1 MRPALYLLF
10 LLSGATALVYQVVWV
25 RQQGLVFGGTHL
37 AVSTVLAVFMGGLAL
52 GGWLIGRRADR
63 WRRPLRA
70 YGLLELGIA
79 LSALAAYGMLQVY
92 PAIYVTLAGP
102 FRDSQTALTA
112 LRFLLAAVAM
122 IVPTT
127 LMGATLPVLSRYAR
141 EAGGGLAGHLSL
153 LYGLNTLGAV
163 VGAVVTGFLLLP
175 RLGTSRTL
183 LVAVLVNITVAV
195 AALLLGRRGSA
206 AMPDGAAEDQAQ
218 DAAIVATPGAKLVLA
233 GIGISGFCALGY
245 EVLWTRAL
253 GTTLGTS
260 TYAFTVMLAAFLSG
274 IGLGSESFGLFM
286 RRRSAG
292 RDMKS
297 LVRLFAA
304 VQALIGCTALCV
316 TWLLGDLSGHSAWLT
331 SALVGAGWGEFAARQ
346 ATGFAAAFSYMV
358 LPAFLMGVAFPL
370 AGTVH
375 ASTRGRSSGAV
386 GEVLAWNTVGAILG
400 ALAAG
405 FLLIRMWGIERSLI
419 ALSTLNLSLAAA
431 VIGAASARSAV
442 RRAGLVAAVAIL
454 AVPVVLP
461 AGARLWNQDL
471 MAIYRNNQRAAFDSP
486 EEVQAALANTDI
498 LYYHEGANSTIS
510 VIRVKGGDQAVLV
523 NGKVV
528 ASNMDEDVQCQ
539 YLLGH
544 LPMLL
549 HPDPKRVFVLGLGTG
564 MTLGAVSLHPEAE
577 RIVLAELEPAV
588 VPAARTFAEWNH
600 HVLDD
605 PRLEIAFN
613 DGRNWLLTT
622 RERFDVITAD
632 PVHPWTRGSAY
643 LYTAEYYRL
652 AASRLEPGGVMMQWL
667 PIYELSPHDLATVV
681 RTFRTAFPHTQVWLT
696 HYDAHLVGSD
706 RPLGFDRGQLERR
719 LSRPQL
725 REALARVDM
734 ATADDLIDFFQFGD
748 RGGAAFAAGGV
759 VNTDDNLHLEF
770 SAPHST
776 GVALR
781 MAENVEALAQHR
793 EAPGQA
799 TDTRGEAAAT
809 LLAGNIYDRLHAL
822 YFRQEQREP
831 EFAGLQDRLRT
842 VDPGFAPARLLDR
855 VVARDV
861 RAVPRPVAYTRL
873 TVLESDGTQANLD
886 ITAITMRTGT
896 GRAALLFVDNAERSI
911 YGETYL
917 AAGESALDARI
928 AAVAADVLSALDAA
942 AAELTARTPSGRPGG
957 AALRERARA
966 VVTEKLAATGAAGA
980 AGPEKP

>member
-52 GGWLIGRRADR
+52 GGWLLGRRADR
-63 WRRPLRA
+63 WQRPLRA

-102 FRDSQTALTA
+102 FRDNPTALTA

-183 LVAVLVNITVAV
+183 FVAVLLNLTVAV

-206 AMPDGAAEDQAQ
+206 AMPTGDAEDHAQ
-218 DAAIVATPGAKLVLA
+218 GDANVATPGAKLVLA

-292 RDMKS
+292 RDTRS

-304 VQALIGCTALCV
+304 VQALIGCTALGV

-375 ASTRGRSSGAV
+375 ASTRRRSSGAV

-405 FLLIRMWGIERSLI
+405 FLLIRMWGIERSLV
-419 ALSTLNLSLAAA
+419 ALSALNLSLAAA
-431 VIGAASARSAV
+431 IIGAASKRRIAPRRPGRRHRDP
-442 RRAGLVAAVAIL
+442 RRAGGPSRRRTPVEPGSHGHLSQQPACGLRLARGGTGRPRQHRHPL
-454 AVPVVLP
+454 LPRGRQLHDQRHPRQGRRPGGTGQRQGRGLEHGRGRAVPVP
-461 AGARLWNQDL
+461 A
-471 MAIYRNNQRAAFDSP
+471 RA
-486 EEVQAALANTDI
+486 
-498 LYYHEGANSTIS
+498 
-510 VIRVKGGDQAVLV
+510 
-523 NGKVV
+523 
-528 ASNMDEDVQCQ
+528 
-539 YLLGH
+539 
-544 LPMLL
+544 
-549 HPDPKRVFVLGLGTG
+549 
-564 MTLGAVSLHPEAE
+564 
-577 RIVLAELEPAV
+577 PAD
-588 VPAARTFAEWNH
+588 A
-600 HVLDD
+600 
-605 PRLEIAFN
+605 
-613 DGRNWLLTT
+613 
-622 RERFDVITAD
+622 
-632 PVHPWTRGSAY
+632 
-643 LYTAEYYRL
+643 
-652 AASRLEPGGVMMQWL
+652 AASR
-667 PIYELSPHDLATVV
+667 
-681 RTFRTAFPHTQVWLT
+681 
-696 HYDAHLVGSD
+696 
-706 RPLGFDRGQLERR
+706 
-719 LSRPQL
+719 
-725 REALARVDM
+725 
-734 ATADDLIDFFQFGD
+734 
-748 RGGAAFAAGGV
+748 
-759 VNTDDNLHLEF
+759 
-770 SAPHST
+770 
-776 GVALR
+776 
-781 MAENVEALAQHR
+781 
-793 EAPGQA
+793 
-799 TDTRGEAAAT
+799 
-809 LLAGNIYDRLHAL
+809 
-822 YFRQEQREP
+822 P
-831 EFAGLQDRLRT
+831 EAGL
-842 VDPGFAPARLLDR
+842 
-855 VVARDV
+855 
-861 RAVPRPVAYTRL
+861 RAGPRHGHDA
-873 TVLESDGTQANLD
+873 
-886 ITAITMRTGT
+886 
-896 GRAALLFVDNAERSI
+896 GRRF
-911 YGETYL
+911 
-917 AAGESALDARI
+917 
-928 AAVAADVLSALDAA
+928 
-942 AAELTARTPSGRPGG
+942 TPS
-957 AALRERARA
+957 
-966 VVTEKLAATGAAGA
+966 
-980 AGPEKP
+980 